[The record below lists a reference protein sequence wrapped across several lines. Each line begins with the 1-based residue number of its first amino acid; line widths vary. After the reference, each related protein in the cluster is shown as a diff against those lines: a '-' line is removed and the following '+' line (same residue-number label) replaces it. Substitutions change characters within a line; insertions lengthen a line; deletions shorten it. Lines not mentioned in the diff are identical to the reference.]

1 MTSLGFPPTTN
12 TKHTTDLS
20 SWRALRALWE
30 AHIPPRRLEV
40 GLTAPRKSMSDSP
53 ISHHPG
59 GGLPMAEGQSQSQ
72 GAPAEAAASPEQKAQ
87 MEQAYAQMRR
97 KMRMTQLDEQ
107 IKHKVMVLSGKG
119 GVGKSTVSVGLALSL
134 ARQGKKVGLM
144 DIDITGPNVP
154 KMLGIEDADLHVED
168 GQIFPAIGPHGLK
181 VISMAFLIEDPDKPV
196 IWRGPIKLGAIQQ
209 FIGDVAWGELDALII
224 DFPPGT
230 SDEPLTVSQALP
242 GIDGVVIV
250 TTPQDVAL
258 LDSRK
263 SINFAK
269 TISLPCLGVVENMSG
284 YTIRGSAEPNTTI
297 SVIGPTGTPLEAQT
311 DSEGAWSL
319 TLDVFKSGGGA
330 AAATELEVPFLG
342 ALPFDPGIVRGG
354 DDGVH
359 RIIAEPDGPTAAAF
373 DAVVTNVLAELDGSS
388 SPSVRIS

>member
-1 MTSLGFPPTTN
+1 MEESQ
-12 TKHTTDLS
+12 
-20 SWRALRALWE
+20 A
-30 AHIPPRRLEV
+30 
-40 GLTAPRKSMSDSP
+40 APQ
-53 ISHHPG
+53 
-59 GGLPMAEGQSQSQ
+59 A
-72 GAPAEAAASPEQKAQ
+72 APASPEQNAQ

-97 KMRMTQLDEQ
+97 KMRMQQLDEE

-154 KMLGIEDADLHVED
+154 KMLGIEDVDLHVED

-230 SDEPLTVSQALP
+230 SDEPLTVSQSLP

-284 YTIRGSAEPNTTI
+284 YTIRGTAQPNSDV
-297 SVIGPTGTPLEAQT
+297 SVIGPTGTPIEAT
-311 DSEGAWSL
+311 ADENGDWSL

-330 AAATELEVPFLG
+330 TASIELEVPFLG

-359 RIIAEPDGPTAAAF
+359 RIIAEPDGETAAAF
-373 DAVVTNVLAELDGSS
+373 DEVVSNVLIELEGSS
-388 SPSVRIS
+388 GPTVRIS